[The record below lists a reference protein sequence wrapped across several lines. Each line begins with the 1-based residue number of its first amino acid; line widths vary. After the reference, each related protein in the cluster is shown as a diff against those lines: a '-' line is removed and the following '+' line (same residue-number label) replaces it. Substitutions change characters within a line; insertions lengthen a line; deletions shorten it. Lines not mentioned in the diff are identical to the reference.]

1 MNALKVTIVVAALFI
16 AMVLTGCQGTCVSER
31 IEGQK
36 RPRVTV
42 RPTGTGWHVP
52 DVAEVGPAE

>member
-1 MNALKVTIVVAALFI
+1 MNALKVTIVAAVLFI
-16 AMVLTGCQGTCVSER
+16 AVMLAGCQGTSVSDR
-31 IEGQK
+31 MEGQQ

-52 DVAEVGPAE
+52 DLAEVGPAE